1 MQARS
6 AMMAHIFK
14 EIEVAILMVVESGY
28 DSSSGKG
35 ATNSCSSMLDKSR
48 TLRLEAIQRNL
59 YRKSGI
65 WIFGEINGN
74 SVENL
79 ARVKPCSAFKNPVAT
94 KMSPSHKTYIV
105 STYIVTYWFLHF
117 FWILLFSESRNLKKM
132 WKWWNCGK
140 QIHGILYKN
149 WKPSKVVQV
158 EDTVSFK

>member
-105 STYIVTYWFLHF
+105 STWHTDFCI
-117 FWILLFSESRNLKKM
+117 FSESYFFLNLAIWRK
-132 WKWWNCGK
+132 CGSD
-140 QIHGILYKN
+140 GIVENRYTAFCIKIENLRRWYK
-149 WKPSKVVQV
+149 
-158 EDTVSFK
+158 